1 MSRFYWRSTGFG
13 TRCKLIDSLF
23 SSKKFFF
30 LFPRSVY
37 RMDQNLIR
45 ILPLSFFLAL
55 TILTCKKEHV
65 QNPDAKIV
73 QIPSLGLG
81 LDYEDWNF
89 SDDPKL
95 LTQTEQMASNSGS
108 IKKALEVVGINFFLF
123 EYPPSEAKTFN
134 TNINYTMEDLSK
146 QSREFTLDDYIAA
159 ITGLYPSVFQ
169 KYEMTNPPKKS
180 KIHGIESAL
189 LESRFEQLVDGKNL
203 KLHNYQRIFIVNQKA
218 HVFTGTFLEADI
230 QSKGPKV
237 RETLG
242 KFVKL

>member
-1 MSRFYWRSTGFG
+1 ME
-13 TRCKLIDSLF
+13 
-23 SSKKFFF
+23 
-30 LFPRSVY
+30 
-37 RMDQNLIR
+37 QNLIR
-45 ILPLSFFLAL
+45 IVSISFILAL
-55 TILTCKKEHV
+55 ATLNCKKEHV
-65 QNPDAKIV
+65 QNPNAKIV
-73 QIPSLGLG
+73 EIPSLGLG
-81 LDYEDWNF
+81 LDYKNWNF

-95 LTQTEQMASNSGS
+95 INQAEQIASNSDNS
-108 IKKALEVVGINFFLF
+108 DTIKKALEVVGINFFLF
-123 EYPPSEAKTFN
+123 EYPQGSPEVKTFN

-146 QSREFTLDDYIAA
+146 QPREFTLDDYIAA

-189 LESRFEQLVDGKNL
+189 LESRFEQSINGKNL

-218 HVFTGTFLEADI
+218 HVFTGTFLETDI